1 MNTGT
6 LLHNLII
13 GAPELMI
20 KMCFLALFATYDV
33 RENRIKISL
42 MILSPSFSFC
52 KPVVAWGKEI
62 GNII

>member
-20 KMCFLALFATYDV
+20 KMCFLALYATYDV

-42 MILSPSFSFC
+42 MIHD
-52 KPVVAWGKEI
+52 I
-62 GNII
+62 